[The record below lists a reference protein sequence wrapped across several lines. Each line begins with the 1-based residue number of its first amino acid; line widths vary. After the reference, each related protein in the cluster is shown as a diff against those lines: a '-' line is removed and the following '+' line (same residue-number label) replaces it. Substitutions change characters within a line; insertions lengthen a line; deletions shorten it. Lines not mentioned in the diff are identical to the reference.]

1 MRACAL
7 HATAAARQAGRD
19 SELDQAVQLVP
30 NIYDVLQQHPTD
42 PSCAEPFQELLSVIK
57 TAIG

>member
-1 MRACAL
+1 
-7 HATAAARQAGRD
+7 
-19 SELDQAVQLVP
+19 VP
-30 NIYDVLQQHPTD
+30 KIYDVLQQHPTD